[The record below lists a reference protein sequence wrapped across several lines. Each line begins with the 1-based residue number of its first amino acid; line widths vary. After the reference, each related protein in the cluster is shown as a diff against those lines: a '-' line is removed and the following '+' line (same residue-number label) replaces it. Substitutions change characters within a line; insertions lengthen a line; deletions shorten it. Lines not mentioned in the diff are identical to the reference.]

1 MTQQPLLDPGLATF
15 YDIARRTRTGVLDW
29 LDTLSHE
36 VFVQQHDGFAHG
48 SLRAI
53 YEHVADTHLWWT
65 GSVGLGLP
73 EPDTHVEDVAGLRAV
88 FERVDTVG
96 HRALESFTDLDAPL
110 GWNEA
115 LGKESPLTRRWLI
128 LHSVTHEFHHKGQAL
143 ALARALGHPHSG
155 KPDTDLV
162 DP

>member
-1 MTQQPLLDPGLATF
+1 MTQPSLSDPGLATF
-15 YDIARRTRTGVLDW
+15 YAIARRTRAGVLDW
-29 LDTLSHE
+29 LESLPHD

-53 YEHVADTHLWWT
+53 FEHIADTHLWWT

-73 EPDTHVEDVAGLRAV
+73 EPDTHVEDVVGLRKV
-88 FERVDTVG
+88 FDRVDTVG
-96 HRALESFTDLDAPL
+96 QQALESFTNLDEPL

-115 LGKESPLTRRWLI
+115 LGKESELTRRWLI

-143 ALARALGHPHSG
+143 ALARMLGYPHPG